1 MCCLMPTI
9 RRASPE
15 PHAGFDLGQTEP
27 HVTVMQCISRGLSP
41 GSHSSTI
48 MKKTLLA
55 VAALC
60 AMTSGAVMAQ
70 QQDGKWQVR
79 VRAVN
84 LDAANKG
91 AAADAGISVNDKVI
105 PELDISYYFTPNF
118 AAELIL
124 TYPQKHNVR
133 SNGTK
138 IGSLKHL
145 PPTLLA
151 QYHFTNF
158 GAFKPYVGAG
168 INYTRFSDAKL
179 NDGSK
184 IDMDKNS
191 WGGALQVGFDYALDK
206 NWSLNFDVKKVYID
220 TTINGVGKFKVD
232 PLLVGVGVGYR
243 F

>member
-1 MCCLMPTI
+1 
-9 RRASPE
+9 
-15 PHAGFDLGQTEP
+15 
-27 HVTVMQCISRGLSP
+27 
-41 GSHSSTI
+41 

-60 AMTSGAVMAQ
+60 AMTSGAAMAQ

-91 AAADAGISVNDKVI
+91 SAADALNLTVNDKVI

-133 SNGTK
+133 AGATQIGT
-138 IGSLKHL
+138 LKHL

-168 INYTRFSDAKL
+168 INYTRFSSVKDTV
-179 NDGSK
+179 G
-184 IDMDKNS
+184 IDWDVKRNS

-220 TTINGVGKFKVD
+220 TNVSVGGTNMGKFKVD

>member
-1 MCCLMPTI
+1 
-9 RRASPE
+9 
-15 PHAGFDLGQTEP
+15 
-27 HVTVMQCISRGLSP
+27 MQWLSRGLSP
-41 GSHSSTI
+41 DFDQTPT

-60 AMTSGAVMAQ
+60 AMTSGAAMAQ

-91 AAADAGISVNDKVI
+91 EAAKGAAGVSINDKVI

-118 AAELIL
+118 AAELVL
-124 TYPQKHNVR
+124 TYPQKQDVR
-133 SNGTK
+133 SNGVK

-145 PPTLLA
+145 PPSLMA

-158 GAFKPYVGAG
+158 GAFKPYLGAG
-168 INYTRFSDAKL
+168 INYTRFSNVDLPAGLDVKR
-179 NDGSK
+179 
-184 IDMDKNS
+184 NS

-220 TTINGVGKFKVD
+220 TTINNGIGKFKID
-232 PLLVGVGVGYR
+232 PILVGVGVGYR

>member
-1 MCCLMPTI
+1 
-9 RRASPE
+9 
-15 PHAGFDLGQTEP
+15 
-27 HVTVMQCISRGLSP
+27 
-41 GSHSSTI
+41 

-60 AMTSGAVMAQ
+60 AMTSGAAMAQ

-84 LDAANKG
+84 LDSANKG
-91 AAADAGISVNDKVI
+91 AAADALKLTVNDKVI
-105 PELDISYYFTPNF
+105 PEFDISYYFTPNF

-133 SNGTK
+133 AGGAK

-168 INYTRFSDAKL
+168 INYTRFSGVKDTA
-179 NDGSK
+179 G
-184 IDMDKNS
+184 IDWDVKRNS

-220 TTINGVGKFKVD
+220 TNVSVGGTNMGKFKVD